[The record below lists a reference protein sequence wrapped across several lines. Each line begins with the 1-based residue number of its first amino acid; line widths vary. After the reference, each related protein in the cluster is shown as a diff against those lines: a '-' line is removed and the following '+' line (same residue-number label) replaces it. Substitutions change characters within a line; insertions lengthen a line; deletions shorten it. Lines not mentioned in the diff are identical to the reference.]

1 MACADESV
9 QSCARSSA
17 SQNAEVKMLN
27 LAGNFTS
34 AQQVYPLGIAKNLEL
49 LPVSSFEQKC
59 LSNGTCELT
68 VSRRLSDMLAIGLY
82 GRSFDKDIL
91 D

>member
-9 QSCARSSA
+9 QSCARPSA
-17 SQNAEVKMLN
+17 GRNAQVEMLH
-27 LAGNFTS
+27 LVGNFTS
-34 AQQVYPLGIAKNLEL
+34 AQQVYPIGIAKNLEL

-59 LSNGTCELT
+59 LSNGTCGLT

-82 GRSFDKDIL
+82 GRSYDKDIL